1 MCLHQCIYHL
11 YYAYI
16 NLDLKLKVKQT
27 ADIRH
32 AIFTDVQTKGKYL
45 HSCPNKREVHEGVY
59 AETDIQNAC
68 QYPHYLACGDVSHSW
83 HDQTAHALP
92 YIIYLLKLHDADR
105 EVT

>member
-1 MCLHQCIYHL
+1 MHLPFILCIYQFGFKTESKANSRHKTCHL
-11 YYAYI
+11 Y
-16 NLDLKLKVKQT
+16 
-27 ADIRH
+27 R
-32 AIFTDVQTKGKYL
+32 
-45 HSCPNKREVHEGVY
+45 CPNKREVSSQLSKQKKREVHEGVY